1 MIRFVCSWILLV
13 PTAALLAESAISP
26 EAAVDFQEDVRP
38 ILADMC
44 FACHGPDSATRQAD
58 LRLDTREGAFAD
70 RGGYQVIVPG
80 EASESRLYQRMSHPQ
95 EIARMPPANAERHP
109 SAQQIETIRRWIDQ
123 GAGWSAHWAYVAP
136 ARHTPPAVDQARSV
150 VNEIDLFVLA
160 RLAEEG
166 MGFAPE
172 ADKRT
177 MLRRLS
183 LDLTGLP
190 PDPADVARFIAD
202 ESPQAYERQVDRL
215 LNSPHYGE
223 RMAMQWLDLAR
234 YADTHGFHIDGRRDM
249 WHWRDWVIQAFNDNK
264 PFDDFTV
271 EQLAGDLLPKPT
283 RQQKIATGFN
293 RNHMINH
300 EGGAIPAEYHTE
312 YVVDRVETVSTVWMA
327 MTMGCARCHD
337 HKYDPIKQ
345 REFYEFFAFFNSVD
359 ELGLDGVNGNA
370 VPMLQLPDE
379 SQQDR
384 LERLDSAIR
393 SVKSDLPESRI
404 QRDLADWEQTAL
416 ETIPRADREGLEAHY
431 ELEGGF
437 SDSSGNYRH
446 GRIMRGEPLFRTNK
460 AGQGASFD
468 VDTHVAF
475 PGTRQFDLSR
485 PFTIAFW
492 MRRSGLVEIGVL
504 SKMDGPDAQ
513 RGLALS
519 LSRPVSIPD
528 TLRREYDL
536 TVRLSSGP
544 GEAIVVRPQDPLVDA
559 RGRDPTYHV
568 AVSYDGSGQAA
579 GLKFHL
585 NGRAVQ
591 AAILQDSL
599 AGSPNTAAP
608 LEIGAIRFGN
618 RYTGTLDDLRVY
630 SRVLDDAAID
640 AIYTHEP
647 IRSMLGDPYID
658 CVEVLSNAAPRPAD
672 DIYAPPV
679 DSKVSRCRSRGSRL
693 KDYYLTHAAPATD
706 QHLYARLQDLQ
717 DEHTKV
723 QAEVPN
729 VMVMQELPQ
738 PRETFMLGRGDYR
751 NRGERVVPGTPAW
764 LPAFPPDAPRN
775 RLGLAR
781 WIVGRDHPL
790 TARVAVNHYWQSY
803 FGNGLVRTAEDFGLQ
818 GELPTHP
825 GLLDWLAREFIDSG
839 WDIKALQKKIV
850 MSATYRQQSNL
861 DPERRNKDPENR
873 LLSRGPRYRL
883 QAETVRDNALVS
895 SGLLIGQVGGPSV
908 FPYQPEGLWKE
919 MAYGDM
925 FTAQVYRLGTG
936 ADLYRRSMYTFWKRT
951 IPPPSLGVFDAPD
964 REKCIARRSRTN
976 TPLQALVLMNDPTY
990 VEASRS
996 LAERM
1001 LRQGG
1006 ADGSGRVRFGFERVL
1021 ARSPSALES
1030 GILEDLAREQER
1042 NFRESPDQARELL
1055 RVGASAPAEGIAE
1068 PELAAW
1074 TVVAS
1079 SILNLD
1085 EAISKE

>member
-1 MIRFVCSWILLV
+1 MLRLASFSVLLI
-13 PTAALLAESAISP
+13 PAAISLAEPAINP
-26 EAAVDFQEDVRP
+26 AAAVDFQEDVRP
-38 ILADMC
+38 ILADTC
-44 FACHGPDSATRQAD
+44 FACHGPDGAARQAN

-80 EASESRLYQRMSHPQ
+80 KASESRLYQRISHPQ
-95 EIARMPPANAERHP
+95 EMARMPPANAERRP
-109 SAQQIETIRRWIDQ
+109 TPEQVETIRRWIEQ
-123 GAGWSAHWAYVAP
+123 GAKWSSHWAYEAP
-136 ARHTPPAVDQARSV
+136 VRPQLPAVEGVRSV
-150 VNEIDLFVLA
+150 VNEIDPFVLA
-160 RLAEEG
+160 RLEEEG
-166 MGFAPE
+166 MEFSPE

-177 MLRRLS
+177 LLRRLS

-190 PDPADVARFIAD
+190 PDPADVARFVGD
-202 ESPQAYERQVDRL
+202 ESPEAYEKQVDRL

-264 PFDDFTV
+264 PFDEFTI
-271 EQLAGDLLPKPT
+271 EQIAGDLLPEPT
-283 RQQKIATGFN
+283 QEQKIATGFN

-370 VPMLQLPDE
+370 VPMLQLPNE

-384 LERLDSAIR
+384 LVRLDSAIR
-393 SVKSDLPESRI
+393 SVKSDLPEQRI
-404 QRDLADWEQTAL
+404 QQDLMDWERTAL
-416 ETIPRADREGLEAHY
+416 STIPLSDREGLQAHY

-446 GRIMRGEPLFRTNK
+446 GRILRGEPLFSANK
-460 AGQGASFD
+460 SGQGASFG

-475 PGTRQFDLSR
+475 PGTRDFNLSK
-485 PFTIAFW
+485 PFTLAFW
-492 MRRSGLVEIGVL
+492 MRPAGLVEIGLL
-504 SKMDGPDAQ
+504 SKMDGPDSQ

-544 GEAIVVRPQDPLVDA
+544 GEAIVVRPKDPLVDA
-559 RGRDPTYHV
+559 RGRDSAYHV
-568 AVSYDGSGQAA
+568 AISYDGSGQAA

-585 NGRAVQ
+585 DGQAVQ
-591 AAILQDSL
+591 PAILQDSL
-599 AGSPNTAAP
+599 AGSPSTDAP

-647 IRSMLGDPYID
+647 IRSMLGDRYID
-658 CVEVLSNAAPRPAD
+658 CVEVLANAPPKPAD
-672 DIYAPPV
+672 DIYAPRA

-693 KDYYLTHAAPATD
+693 KHYYLTHAAPQTD
-706 QHLYARLQDLQ
+706 QRLYARLQDLQ
-717 DEHTKV
+717 DERAKV
-723 QAEVPN
+723 QAAVPN

-738 PRETFMLGRGDYR
+738 PRDTFMLGRGDYR
-751 NRGERVVPGTPAW
+751 NRGEKVSPGTPEW
-764 LPAFPPDAPRN
+764 LPTFPPDAPRN

-781 WIVGRDHPL
+781 WIVSADHPL

-803 FGNGLVRTAEDFGLQ
+803 FGDGLVRTAEDFGLQ

-825 GLLDWLAREFIDSG
+825 RLLDWLAREFIDSG
-839 WDIKALQKKIV
+839 WDIKAIQKKIV
-850 MSATYRQQSNL
+850 MSATYRQGSYL
-861 DPERRNKDPENR
+861 SADLRNEDPENR
-873 LLSRGPRYRL
+873 LLARGPRFRL
-883 QAETVRDNALVS
+883 QAESVRDNALS
-895 SGLLIGQVGGPSV
+895 TSGLLVSQVGGPSV

-925 FTAQVYRLGTG
+925 FTAQVYRLGSG
-936 ADLYRRSMYTFWKRT
+936 ADLYRRSIYTFWKRT

-990 VEASRS
+990 IEASRS

-1001 LRQGG
+1001 LQHGG
-1006 ADGSGRVRFGFERVL
+1006 ADSSGRIRFAFERAL
-1021 ARSPSALES
+1021 ARPPSSLES
-1030 GILEDLAREQER
+1030 RLLEDLATEQER
-1042 NFRESPDQARELL
+1042 KFQGAPEQARELL
-1055 RVGASAPAEGIAE
+1055 RVGASPVAEGIPE

-1085 EAISKE
+1085 ETISKE

>member
-1 MIRFVCSWILLV
+1 MIRFACLWVFVV
-13 PTAALLAESAISP
+13 PASVLLAASAVSP
-26 EAAVDFQEDVRP
+26 ESAVDFQEDVRP

-44 FACHGPDSATRQAD
+44 FACHGPDEATRQAS
-58 LRLDTREGAFAD
+58 LRLDTHEGAFAD

-80 EASESRLYQRMSHPQ
+80 KASESRLYQRMSHPQ
-95 EIARMPPANAERHP
+95 EMARMPPANAERHP
-109 SAQQIETIRRWIDQ
+109 TPQQIETIRLWIDQ
-123 GAGWSAHWAYVAP
+123 GAEWRSHWAYETPVRP
-136 ARHTPPAVDQARSV
+136 TPPAVDGTQSV
-150 VNEIDLFVLA
+150 VNEIDSFVLA
-160 RLAEEG
+160 RLEEEG
-166 MGFAPE
+166 LGFSPE

-177 MLRRLS
+177 LLRRLS

-190 PDPADVARFIAD
+190 PAPADVARFLDD
-202 ESPQAYERQVDRL
+202 ESPRAYEQQVDRL

-264 PFDDFTV
+264 PFDEFTV
-271 EQLAGDLLPKPT
+271 EQLAGDLLPEPT
-283 RQQKIATGFN
+283 QKQKIATGFN

-384 LERLDSAIR
+384 IERLDSAIR
-393 SVKSDLPESRI
+393 SVQSDLPEPRI
-404 QRDLADWEQTAL
+404 QQDLADWETTAL
-416 ETIPRADREGLEAHY
+416 ATIPRSDREGLEAHY

-437 SDSSGNYRH
+437 SDSSGNYHH
-446 GRIMRGEPLFRTNK
+446 GRIMRGEPLFSANK

-475 PGTRQFDLSR
+475 PGTRQLDLSG

-492 MRRSGLVEIGVL
+492 MRPSGLVEIGVL
-504 SKMDGPDAQ
+504 SKMDGPDTQ

-544 GEAIVVRPQDPLVDA
+544 GEAIVVRPKDPLVNA
-559 RGRDPTYHV
+559 RGRDATYHV

-579 GLKFHL
+579 GLQFHL
-585 NGRAVQ
+585 NGEAAQPAV
-591 AAILQDSL
+591 LEDSL
-599 AGSPNTAAP
+599 GSSPNTDAP

-618 RYTGTLDDLRVY
+618 RYTGSLDDLRVY

-658 CVEVLSNAAPRPAD
+658 CVEVLANAPPKPAD
-672 DIYAPPV
+672 DIYAPRA
-679 DSKVSRCRSRGSRL
+679 DSNVARCRSRASRL
-693 KDYYLTHAAPATD
+693 KHYYLTHAAPETD
-706 QHLYARLQDLQ
+706 QQLYARLQDLQ
-717 DEHTKV
+717 DGRANV

-738 PRETFMLGRGDYR
+738 PRDTFMLGRGDYR
-751 NRGERVVPGTPAW
+751 NRGEKVTPGTPAW

-790 TARVAVNHYWQSY
+790 TGRVAVNHYWQSY
-803 FGNGLVRTAEDFGLQ
+803 FGNGLVHTAEDFGLQ
-818 GELPTHP
+818 GKLPTHP

-850 MSATYRQQSNL
+850 MSATYRQRSNL
-861 DPERRNKDPENR
+861 DPERGNNDPENR
-873 LLSRGPRYRL
+873 LLSRGPRHRL
-883 QAETVRDNALVS
+883 QAETVRDNALFS
-895 SGLLIGQVGGPSV
+895 SGLLADQVGGPSV

-1001 LRQGG
+1001 LRHGG
-1006 ADGSGRVRFGFERVL
+1006 DNGSRRVRFAFERVL
-1021 ARSPSALES
+1021 ARPPSTLETKV
-1030 GILEDLAREQER
+1030 LEDLASEQER
-1042 NFRESPDQARELL
+1042 KFTGSPEQARELL
-1055 RVGASAPAEGIAE
+1055 QVGASSVAEGIDE